1 MAQAPLLRGEK
12 QKLHPCK
19 WVSASPLEVNAR
31 FLLSPLALKDPG
43 LSLTLLP
50 ALLYDSSVSSVS
62 SAGLQLQMSADFEER
77 GAEARGWGW
86 LREGPPGAHCLQ
98 LVCGLIQYLC
108 LPLEWDGKSS
118 KEEIKTTHR
127 SECGSDRPGNQ
138 KTPGLLRLRFK
149 REGGA
154 AGTGHM
160 L

>member
-19 WVSASPLEVNAR
+19 WVSASSLEVNAR
-31 FLLSPLALKDPG
+31 RLLSPFAPKDPG